1 MSGAGGGYTGPFTRV
16 CNHLFSQ
23 KKNHLTQFYQNINIY
38 KVWMVRIQVKF
49 FSSIYH
55 NLDKDMVS
63 E

>member
-1 MSGAGGGYTGPFTRV
+1 MSGAGGGYTGPFTCV
-16 CNHLFSQ
+16 CNHLFYQ
-23 KKNHLTQFYQNINIY
+23 KKNHLTQFYQNINIC
-38 KVWMVRIQVKF
+38 KFWMVRIQVKF